1 MLFARGNG
9 GAYKVFALGSLVLAI
24 LILTSLVNANTSK
37 ASEANHALANMED
50 GIAGKEEIKGGISM
64 KRRQLEGE
72 RMFALSPKLRIR
84 RTSRKVA
91 KRKGRKSKIKKT
103 LTNKV
108 EKKRRNKK
116 IKLQI

>member
-1 MLFARGNG
+1 MLFVRGNG

-64 KRRQLEGE
+64 KRRQLEGK

-84 RTSRKVA
+84 RTSRKVT

-103 LTNKV
+103 LTNK
-108 EKKRRNKK
+108 
-116 IKLQI
+116 